1 MDRHL
6 GDMYNRRVIREAWK
20 MTGFSLEEKKL
31 PNRGWLTLVQVR
43 ILKLIVKIDFNG
55 NIAYLFILTVR

>member
-20 MTGFSLEEKKL
+20 MTVFSLEEKKTSKQGVAD
-31 PNRGWLTLVQVR
+31 PGAGQDSKTYCEN
-43 ILKLIVKIDFNG
+43 
-55 NIAYLFILTVR
+55 

>member
-1 MDRHL
+1 M

-20 MTGFSLEEKKL
+20 MTGFSSEKKL